1 MLFEDSDKNDTKI
14 SSGSNDNVIIDVVTE
29 NFMSDV
35 IEKSKDIPV
44 IVDFWAPWCE
54 PCKQLT
60 PIIEKLIKEQNGRV
74 ILAKMNIDESPEVAQ
89 QLKIQ
94 SIPAVMAF
102 HDGQPLDGFIGVQ
115 PEKNILEFIKNVAS
129 KNNSSSIDQ
138 DLINARLEL
147 ENGNFELALAVLQE
161 ILKIEPN
168 NISAA
173 ALYSRCLLRIGKN
186 DEAENFINSISGAVD
201 KNQDYVSVSSE
212 IELLKKAEK
221 NPKDE
226 NHENNLRSKID
237 ENPKDH
243 QSRLDLSILLAS
255 NGNNKSAIDELL
267 KIVEIDPKWNDGAGR
282 IQLVEIFTALGSQ
295 DELVIEGRK
304 RLSSLLF
311 S

>member
-1 MLFEDSDKNDTKI
+1 MLFEDSDKNDANI
-14 SSGSNDNVIIDVVTE
+14 NQVSNDNVIINVVTE

-35 IEKSKDIPV
+35 IEKSKKSPV

-60 PIIEKLIKEQNGRV
+60 PIIEKLIIEQNGRV
-74 ILAKMNIDESPEVAQ
+74 ILAKMNIDEAPEVAQ

-138 DLINARLEL
+138 DFISEKLEL
-147 ENGNFELALAVLQE
+147 ENGNLDFAANIFLE
-161 ILKIEPN
+161 ILKIEPD

-173 ALYSRCLLRIGKN
+173 ALYSRCLIRLGKTE
-186 DEAENFINSISGAVD
+186 EAENVINSISGETE
-201 KNQDYVSVSSE
+201 KNQEYISVCSE
-212 IELLKKAEK
+212 IDLLKKAK
-221 NPKDE
+221 ISTQDE
-226 NHENNLRSKID
+226 NHESNLRAKLNK
-237 ENPKDH
+237 NPKDH
-243 QSRLDLSILLAS
+243 QSRLDLSIFLAS
-255 NGNNKSAIDELL
+255 IGNNETAIDELL
-267 KIVEIDPKWNDGAGR
+267 KIVEIDPKWNDSAGR

-295 DELVIEGRK
+295 DELVIEGRR

>member
-1 MLFEDSDKNDTKI
+1 MLFEDSDKNDANINTVN
-14 SSGSNDNVIIDVVTE
+14 NDNVIIDVVTE

-60 PIIEKLIKEQNGRV
+60 PIIEKLIIEQNGRV
-74 ILAKMNIDESPEVAQ
+74 ILAKMNIDEAPEVAQ

-138 DLINARLEL
+138 DFISAKLEL
-147 ENGNFELALAVLQE
+147 ENGNLDLAANIFLE
-161 ILKIEPN
+161 ILKIEPD

-173 ALYSRCLLRIGKN
+173 ALYSRCLIRLGKTE
-186 DEAENFINSISGAVD
+186 EAENVINSISGETE
-201 KNQDYVSVSSE
+201 KNQEYISVCSE
-212 IELLKKAEK
+212 IDLLKKAK
-221 NPKDE
+221 ISTQDE
-226 NHENNLRSKID
+226 NHESNLRAKLNK
-237 ENPKDH
+237 NPKDH
-243 QSRLDLSILLAS
+243 QSRLDLSIFLAS
-255 NGNNKSAIDELL
+255 IGNNETAIDELL
-267 KIVEIDPKWNDGAGR
+267 KIVEIDPKWNDSAGR

-295 DELVIEGRK
+295 DELVIEGRR

>member
-1 MLFEDSDKNDTKI
+1 MLIEDSNNND
-14 SSGSNDNVIIDVVTE
+14 SPSGLDSNNLIIDVVTE
-29 NFMSDV
+29 NFMLDV

-60 PIIEKLIKEQNGRV
+60 PIIERLVLEQNGRV
-74 ILAKMNIDESPEVAQ
+74 ILAKMDIDKSPEVAQ

-115 PEKNILEFIKNVAS
+115 PEKTIREFIKTIAA

-138 DLINARLEL
+138 NLIDARLEL
-147 ENGNFELALAVLQE
+147 DNGNFEEASNIFSQILQ
-161 ILKIEPN
+161 IEPD

-173 ALYSRCLLRIGKN
+173 SLFCRCLLKVGETEKAENMIKKLPQ
-186 DEAENFINSISGAVD
+186 EAE
-201 KNQDYVSVSSE
+201 KNQDFISVCAE
-212 IELLKKAEK
+212 IDLIKKAKEGP
-221 NPKDE
+221 NDE
-226 NHENNLRSKID
+226 NHQSILRENISK
-237 ENPKDH
+237 NPKDH
-243 QSRLDLSILLAS
+243 QSRLDLAILLVS
-255 NGNNKSAIDELL
+255 SGDNKSAIEELL
-267 KIVEIDPKWNDGAGR
+267 GIIEIDPKWNDSEGR
-282 IQLVEIFTALGSQ
+282 KQLIEIFNALGPQ

-304 RLSSLLF
+304 KLSSLLV

>member
-1 MLFEDSDKNDTKI
+1 MLFEDTDKNDAKI
-14 SSGSNDNVIIDVVTE
+14 NTGNGDNIIIDVVTE

-35 IEKSKDIPV
+35 IEKSKNIPV

-60 PIIEKLIKEQNGRV
+60 PIIEKLITEQNGRV
-74 ILAKMNIDESPEVAQ
+74 ILAKMNIDEAPEVAQ

-138 DLINARLEL
+138 DLINAKLEL
-147 ENGNFELALAVLQE
+147 ENGNFELASNIFLE

-168 NISAA
+168 NISAG
-173 ALYSRCLLRIGKN
+173 ALYSRCLIRAGKVE
-186 DEAENFINSISGAVD
+186 EAESVINNISGETE
-201 KNQDYVSVSSE
+201 KNQEYISVCSE
-212 IELLKKAEK
+212 IDLLKKAK
-221 NPKDE
+221 ISAQDE
-226 NHENNLRSKID
+226 NHENNLRTKINK
-237 ENPKDH
+237 NPKDH
-243 QSRLDLSILLAS
+243 QSRLDLSIFLAS
-255 NGNNKSAIDELL
+255 IGDNETAIDELL

-282 IQLVEIFTALGSQ
+282 IQPVEIFTALGSQ

>member
-1 MLFEDSDKNDTKI
+1 MLFEDSDKNDAKI
-14 SSGSNDNVIIDVVTE
+14 SADTNDNVIIDVVTE

-138 DLINARLEL
+138 DLINAKLEL
-147 ENGNFELALAVLQE
+147 ENGNFELALTVLQE

-186 DEAENFINSISGAVD
+186 DEAENFINSISGAV
-201 KNQDYVSVSSE
+201 
-212 IELLKKAEK
+212 
-221 NPKDE
+221 
-226 NHENNLRSKID
+226 
-237 ENPKDH
+237 
-243 QSRLDLSILLAS
+243 
-255 NGNNKSAIDELL
+255 
-267 KIVEIDPKWNDGAGR
+267 
-282 IQLVEIFTALGSQ
+282 
-295 DELVIEGRK
+295 
-304 RLSSLLF
+304 
-311 S
+311 

>member
-1 MLFEDSDKNDTKI
+1 M
-14 SSGSNDNVIIDVVTE
+14 
-29 NFMSDV
+29 
-35 IEKSKDIPV
+35 
-44 IVDFWAPWCE
+44 
-54 PCKQLT
+54 
-60 PIIEKLIKEQNGRV
+60 
-74 ILAKMNIDESPEVAQ
+74 
-89 QLKIQ
+89 
-94 SIPAVMAF
+94 
-102 HDGQPLDGFIGVQ
+102 
-115 PEKNILEFIKNVAS
+115 AS

-237 ENPKDH
+237 
-243 QSRLDLSILLAS
+243 
-255 NGNNKSAIDELL
+255 
-267 KIVEIDPKWNDGAGR
+267 
-282 IQLVEIFTALGSQ
+282 
-295 DELVIEGRK
+295 
-304 RLSSLLF
+304 
-311 S
+311 